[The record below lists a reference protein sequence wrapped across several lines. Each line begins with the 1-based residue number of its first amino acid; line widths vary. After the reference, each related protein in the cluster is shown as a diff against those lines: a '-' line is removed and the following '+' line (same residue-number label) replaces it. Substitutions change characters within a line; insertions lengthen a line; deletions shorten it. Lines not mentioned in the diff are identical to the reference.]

1 MRQYQLKIIF
11 FAAYCFLKIIQC
23 QIQTVKYARAIDEIN
38 AVISMDDQLN
48 CYLTFFTEVGDLS
61 QPYNLG
67 ICMNS
72 GYQSDQKQFV
82 PYFVDNNKIYMKKGD
97 RQFNII
103 DIQAIKNND
112 QQNFI
117 HEIEL
122 VQKNVDCKEID
133 IQKQENSFFLFC
145 RNNHGPF
152 IFFQDTTLDRVLA
165 SNNQQLVETHG
176 VNVFLFDYGFYTNVL
191 FYKGKKIDFGF
202 VGGIIIIDV
211 KFDIFIFDSEA
222 KSPNS
227 KIILCQIDFNRNS
240 EFCKQKIEINFQI
253 SFFSEVIQSND
264 MNLLIFGN
272 STEFGFLNVD
282 TFTPLITSPKIQ
294 RTLTSIKS
302 TVIIDNSLI
311 VQQDQVHL
319 KFNYNPHS
327 MEVEL
332 NYLQSDFLSSDNQI
346 IKPNRDYYGFQKE
359 IQFKKGN
366 IFVQYEKIC
375 TISNI
380 YQAIPLC
387 TDYCS
392 QCGSTNY
399 QVCQKCQN
407 GYYLQIDNTCAL
419 TCPASAK
426 IDSII
431 YKCECCSNS
440 TKVKNECQC
449 NDQYYLNG
457 NECFP
462 CPSNCQKCS
471 DQHTCQI
478 CLPQFYLLPD
488 LTCGYCDTKNG
499 YFIQQNKCLPCH
511 SSCQQCSGYNENQ
524 CMKCNQSLEL
534 YLFQNS
540 TCKKCNI
547 IEPYFINEGY
557 CQVCDKQCKTCFGA
571 SQDQCNSC
579 YEGYGLNKNTC
590 QQIYLVYEANIFSE
604 SRITQIKELSESSS
618 STVVA
623 STFVMSLLQN
633 IGSNSSFGILVSGLT
648 IQNLVY
654 LYLFDANIPKSIYS
668 ALKILSG
675 KLPSQQL
682 LFLNPLSKLI
692 DENLLQYQNAK
703 YQEVNL
709 PFHIIINCGQAVVLF
724 FICTFL
730 FLLFFVLIEKINQER
745 VKQVSI
751 KVYQSLFSSLIV
763 QYFQLVMSILVIGVN
778 QQIKEFFIY
787 QTIEQLPI
795 KQILTL
801 IFFALIVIIL
811 YQQYKYLNKLN
822 LGLSYLGFKEITIEK
837 ILNETIYDCKI
848 RRNFMLIYLVYELI
862 LLPTFYIQLSH
873 NWKAVNTV
881 AIILKI
887 NLLIIIIYF
896 KPFFSKLTNIY
907 FIFNHL
913 FWLLLQI
920 QYMVLNSLCEQSNIQ
935 EYVQSIENIS
945 LTFLINLQIVQ
956 LITPLYM
963 LLTVSLQLYDLI
975 RKKMKEKFL
984 QQQEEELD
992 QIIIYS
998 INASNINIELS
1009 QKKTQIVDIFKKK
1022 KKSLK
1027 QQLDQTIEDQQEVEN
1042 K

>member
-440 TKVKNECQC
+440 TK
-449 NDQYYLNG
+449 
-457 NECFP
+457 
-462 CPSNCQKCS
+462 
-471 DQHTCQI
+471 TQI
-478 CLPQFYLLPD
+478 NIFIFELRPFYGIFLEKKIRHPMVLICEHLYDEYCL
-488 LTCGYCDTKNG
+488 
-499 YFIQQNKCLPCH
+499 
-511 SSCQQCSGYNENQ
+511 
-524 CMKCNQSLEL
+524 
-534 YLFQNS
+534 
-540 TCKKCNI
+540 
-547 IEPYFINEGY
+547 
-557 CQVCDKQCKTCFGA
+557 VCDKQCKTCN
-571 SQDQCNSC
+571 STRQDQCSSC
-579 YEGYGLNKNTC
+579 YEGYALNQNTC
-590 QQIYLVYEANIFSE
+590 QQIYLVYEANIFTE
-604 SRITQIKELSESSS
+604 NRITQVKQLSQSFS
-618 STVVA
+618 STAVA
-623 STFVMSLLQN
+623 STFAMSLLQN

-648 IQNLVY
+648 IQNIVY
-654 LYLFDANIPKSIYS
+654 LYLFNANIPKPIYS
-668 ALKILSG
+668 ALQTLSG
-675 KLPSQQL
+675 KLPSQQI
-682 LFLNPLSKLI
+682 LFLNPFSKLI
-692 DENLLQYQNAK
+692 DEKKIQYQNTK
-703 YQEVNL
+703 YLEVNL

-724 FICTFL
+724 FICSFL
-730 FLLFFVLIEKINQER
+730 FLLFFMLIEKLNQEK